1 MLPKSPRR
9 QHLLYSSL
17 RPRQYSSDSKMQVDE
32 QSASVIIQILT
43 RVILSVYTDISR
55 NPCQV
60 KVVLLP
66 VVSVNSTPITGLMA
80 RKVSKKVVARYPNRF
95 EGTGRRDQATKGE
108 EALHTVPFVFS
119 RVGLATGVSGTAG
132 TPFARV
138 A

>member
-1 MLPKSPRR
+1 
-9 QHLLYSSL
+9 
-17 RPRQYSSDSKMQVDE
+17 MQVDE

-80 RKVSKKVVARYPNRF
+80 RKVARKVVARYPNCCQ
-95 EGTGRRDQATKGE
+95 GAGRRDHTAKGE
-108 EALHTVPFVFS
+108 EWLQALTDCM
-119 RVGLATGVSGTAG
+119 
-132 TPFARV
+132 
-138 A
+138 